1 MNKESLRQS
10 AARCGIGLTD
20 EMLEKFAVYADF
32 LREYNQKVNL
42 TAITDPEE
50 ISIKHFEDSLAILKY
65 IAVPQEAAVA
75 DVGTGAGFPGV
86 PLLIARGDL
95 RLTLIEA
102 TGKKLV
108 FVEQLL
114 RKLDLRAELVHMR
127 GEDAG
132 RDPAYR
138 ERFDVVTARAVAE
151 LNRLAE
157 YCLPLTRINGVFV
170 AMKAQTAEN
179 ELANA
184 VSAIRTLG
192 GSGTT
197 VYEYPL
203 SNGDTRT
210 LLSVKKIS
218 QTSPQFPR
226 SGALIAKKPL

>member
-1 MNKESLRQS
+1 MNKESLRQA
-10 AARCGIGLTD
+10 AARYGVNLTD
-20 EMLEKFAVYADF
+20 EMTERFAVYAAF

-50 ISIKHFEDSLAILKY
+50 ISVKHFEDSIAILKY
-65 IAVPQEAAVA
+65 IEVPENAAVA

-86 PLLIARGDL
+86 PLLIARNDI
-95 RLTLIEA
+95 RLTLIES

-108 FVEQLL
+108 FIEQLL
-114 RKLDLRAELVHMR
+114 EKLGLSAELVHLR
-127 GEDAG
+127 GEEAG
-132 RDPAYR
+132 KDPLYR
-138 ERFDVVTARAVAE
+138 ERFDLVTARAVAE

-157 YCLPLTRINGVFV
+157 YCLPLTKIHGRFV

-184 VSAIRTLG
+184 FSAIKTLG

-210 LLSVKKIS
+210 LLSIKKIS
-218 QTSPQFPR
+218 QTSPQYPR
-226 SGALIAKKPL
+226 TSALIAKKPL

>member
-1 MNKESLRQS
+1 MNKEYLRQS
-10 AARCGIGLTD
+10 AARCGVKLTD
-20 EMLEKFAVYADF
+20 EMLGQFAAYASF
-32 LREYNQKVNL
+32 LREYNEKVNL

-50 ISIKHFEDSLAILKY
+50 ISVKHFEDSLVLLKY
-65 IAVPQEAAVA
+65 IDVPVGAAVA

-95 RLTLIEA
+95 QLTLIEA

-108 FVEQLL
+108 FVERLL
-114 RKLDLRAELVHMR
+114 EKLGLRATLVHMR
-127 GEDAG
+127 GEEAG
-132 RDPAYR
+132 RDPQFR
-138 ERFDVVTARAVAE
+138 ESFDLVTARAVAE

-157 YCLPLTRINGVFV
+157 YCLPLAKIGGRFV

-179 ELANA
+179 ELASA
-184 VSAIRTLG
+184 FSAIRKLG

-210 LLSVKKIS
+210 LLSIKKIS
-218 QTSPQFPR
+218 QTSPQYPR
-226 SGALIAKKPL
+226 NSGVITKKPL